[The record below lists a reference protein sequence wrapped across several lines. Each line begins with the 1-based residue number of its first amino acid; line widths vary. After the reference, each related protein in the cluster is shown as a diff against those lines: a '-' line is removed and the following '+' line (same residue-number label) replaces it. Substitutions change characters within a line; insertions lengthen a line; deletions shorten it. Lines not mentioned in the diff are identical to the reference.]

1 MAKKCSFY
9 LNFGLFAPK
18 VLLGKG
24 SRKKSCHSFGFWM
37 SNKFTFLAFKKNVQ
51 AVQIEGGKVIL
62 TKSKRTAAFSVTLPL
77 GIVLYIGLVVTC
89 LLQKSIFH
97 RSKLRISPLV
107 LLMQDIKVK
116 YHIWI
121 CAHGNQLV
129 DSVGVDC
136 FGYRLKVK
144 GGPRSCLPHYR
155 QRLAKVHVSKQS

>member
-1 MAKKCSFY
+1 MSH
-9 LNFGLFAPK
+9 
-18 VLLGKG
+18 
-24 SRKKSCHSFGFWM
+24 KSM
-37 SNKFTFLAFKKNVQ
+37 FLAFKKIVQ

-121 CAHGNQLV
+121 CAHGNQPV
-129 DSVGVDC
+129 ESVGVDC

-144 GGPRSCLPHYR
+144 GGPRPRLPHYR
-155 QRLAKVHVSKQS
+155 QRLAKVHVSKQT